1 MHFSP
6 RLVNTTVTFLRVVAV
21 PPFRRRC
28 FLSTRTCSRASTNS
42 SSNADD
48 ATAGDGGTCVVSAA
62 MRFLQGK
69 KRLVDC
75 LSPADYAR
83 MDPATGASVGGHLR
97 HTLDHFSKCLQ
108 AAQQQPAP
116 DEDAVPTTTPVTIRY
131 DHRVRGGTIETD
143 PAAASRSISSLLQQ
157 LQSLP
162 RADYLRA
169 KRVAP
174 MFMLGLGGG
183 DNGIK
188 EEYGFES
195 NLERELFFCCHH
207 GTHHDAM
214 IRLILRG
221 MGEKGENALSQAG
234 EGFGVAPS
242 TIDFLKKRHKK

>member
-1 MHFSP
+1 MYFSP
-6 RLVNTTVTFLRVVAV
+6 RLVTTTVTPLLRVVAA

-28 FLSTRTCSRASTNS
+28 RLRTTTTSSRASS
-42 SSNADD
+42 SRSSN
-48 ATAGDGGTCVVSAA
+48 AGDGGTCVVSAA

-75 LSPADYAR
+75 LSPEDYAR
-83 MDPATGASVGGHLR
+83 VDAAIGASVGGHLR

-116 DEDAVPTTTPVTIRY
+116 DEDAVPTTPPVTIRY

-143 PAAASRSISSLLQQ
+143 PEAASRSISSLLQQ

-169 KRVAP
+169 KKVAP

-183 DNGIK
+183 DNGTE
-188 EEYGFES
+188 EEYEFES

-207 GTHHDAM
+207 GIHHDAM
-214 IRLILRG
+214 IQLILRG
-221 MGEKGENALSQAG
+221 MGEKGDNALSQAG

>member
-1 MHFSP
+1 M
-6 RLVNTTVTFLRVVAV
+6 
-21 PPFRRRC
+21 
-28 FLSTRTCSRASTNS
+28 
-42 SSNADD
+42 
-48 ATAGDGGTCVVSAA
+48 VSAA
-62 MRFLQGK
+62 MCFLQDK

-75 LSPADYAR
+75 LSPADYAH
-83 MDPATGASVGGHLR
+83 MDPTIGASVGGHLR

-116 DEDAVPTTTPVTIRY
+116 DVDAVPAKTPVTVRY
-131 DHRVRGGTIETD
+131 DHRVRGGDIETN

-162 RADYLRA
+162 TAHHLRA

-174 MFMLGLGGG
+174 MFMLGGG
-183 DNGIK
+183 DSSPK
-188 EEYGFES
+188 EEYVFES

-214 IRLILRG
+214 IQLILRG
-221 MGEKGENALSQAG
+221 MGEKGEIALSQAG

-242 TIDFLKKRHKK
+242 TIDFLKKRREK

>member
-1 MHFSP
+1 MYFSP
-6 RLVNTTVTFLRVVAV
+6 RLVTTTVTPLLRVVAA

-28 FLSTRTCSRASTNS
+28 RLRTTTTTSSRASS
-42 SSNADD
+42 SRSSNADD
-48 ATAGDGGTCVVSAA
+48 GTAGDGGTCVVSAA

-75 LSPADYAR
+75 LSPEDYAR
-83 MDPATGASVGGHLR
+83 VDAAIGASVGGHLR

-116 DEDAVPTTTPVTIRY
+116 DEDAVPTTPPVTIRY

-143 PAAASRSISSLLQQ
+143 PEAASRSISSLLQQ

-169 KRVAP
+169 KKVAP

-183 DNGIK
+183 DNGTE
-188 EEYGFES
+188 EEYEFES

-207 GTHHDAM
+207 GIHHDAM
-214 IRLILRG
+214 IQLILRG
-221 MGEKGENALSQAG
+221 MGEKG
-234 EGFGVAPS
+234 
-242 TIDFLKKRHKK
+242 

>member
-6 RLVNTTVTFLRVVAV
+6 RLVTSLRLAA

-28 FLSTRTCSRASTNS
+28 FLRTAPSSRASSSST

-48 ATAGDGGTCVVSAA
+48 GIAGDGGRCVVSAA

-75 LSPADYAR
+75 LSPADYAH
-83 MDPATGASVGGHLR
+83 MDPAIGASVGGHLR

-131 DHRVRGGTIETD
+131 DHRARGGNIETD

-162 RADYLRA
+162 TARYLRA

-174 MFMLGLGGG
+174 MFMLGLGGD
-183 DNGIK
+183 DNNSTK
-188 EEYGFES
+188 EYEFES

-214 IRLILRG
+214 IQLILRG

-234 EGFGVAPS
+234 EAFGVAPS
-242 TIDFLKKRHKK
+242 TIDFLKKRHQK